1 MTSIRTAT
9 SPALAVLLVSCA
21 LTGAACREGGA
32 EPGERSEAAAE
43 TARAPDAQGERPGFL
58 ARLFTREPIQVQVPA
73 GTEITVTLLEP
84 VSSQASRPGEVFQ
97 AEVAQDVVVDGRV
110 ALPAG
115 ARVTGTVTEAQALRK
130 IGGRARLAL
139 SFDAVELPSG
149 GSAPFD
155 AAFARIGKSETPKDA
170 ATIAGGAV
178 AGANLGHQVDD
189 DDEGKVVGGLV
200 GAGVGSAIAAKTRG
214 LEIVLPAGATLTV
227 TLRSPTSVELPG

>member
-1 MTSIRTAT
+1 MNSIRTAT

-21 LTGAACREGGA
+21 LAGAACREGGT
-32 EPGERSEAAAE
+32 EPGERSEVVAE
-43 TARAPDAQGERPGFL
+43 TAQAPDAQGERPGFL
-58 ARLFTREPIQVQVPA
+58 SRLFTREPIEVQVPA
-73 GTEITVTLLEP
+73 GTQIAVRLLEP

-97 AEVAQDVVVDGRV
+97 AEVAQDVVVGGQT

-115 ARVTGTVTEAQALRK
+115 AHVTGTVTEAQALRK

-149 GSAPFD
+149 GSAPLN
-155 AAFARIGKSETPKDA
+155 AAFAQVGKSETPKDA

-178 AGANLGHQVDD
+178 AGAILGHQVDD

-200 GAGVGSAIAAKTRG
+200 GAGVGSAIATKTRG
-214 LEIVLPAGATLTV
+214 QEIVLPAGTTLTL
-227 TLRSPTSVELPG
+227 TLRSPTTVELPG

>member
-21 LTGAACREGGA
+21 LTGTACREGGT
-32 EPGERSEAAAE
+32 EPGERSQATAE
-43 TARAPDAQGERPGFL
+43 TARAAAAQGERPGIL
-58 ARLFTREPIQVQVPA
+58 SRLFTREPIQVEVPA
-73 GTEITVTLLEP
+73 GTQITVTLLEP
-84 VSSQASRPGEVFQ
+84 VSSQASQPGEVFQ
-97 AEVAQDVVVDGRV
+97 AEVALDVVVDGRV

-155 AAFARIGKSETPKDA
+155 AAFARVGKSETPKDA

-178 AGANLGHQVDD
+178 AGAILGHQVDD

-214 LEIVLPAGATLTV
+214 QEIVLPAGATLTV
-227 TLRSPTSVELPG
+227 TLRSPTTVELPG